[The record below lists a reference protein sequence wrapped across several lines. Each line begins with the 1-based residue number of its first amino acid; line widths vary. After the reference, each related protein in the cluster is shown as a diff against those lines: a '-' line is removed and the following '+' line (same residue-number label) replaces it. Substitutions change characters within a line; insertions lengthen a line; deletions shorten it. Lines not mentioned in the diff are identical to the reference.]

1 MVAKAATRLTRED
14 WVRGAIEAL
23 QERGVDGVKIVVIAH
38 RLGVTS
44 GSFYWHFMGLASP
57 AA

>member
-1 MVAKAATRLTRED
+1 MSRKKESLGRRE
-14 WVRGAIEAL
+14 IEL
-23 QERGVDGVKIVVIAH
+23 DGVKIVVIAH